1 MIKKNNLNFFHYVY
15 TIFFGYLFLLVA
27 FCFLKINH
35 LQNNAPKPI
44 NYLPDFNFYNHHGD
58 LITKDSLINKIT
70 ILDFIF
76 TRCQGTCPIMSDYM
90 KEMYKNYKGNPKVI
104 LISVTIDPDHDTK
117 DILNLY
123 AQANEIDDNG
133 WYFLTGDM
141 EKIKGFGKNAFSL
154 VSDFFPS
161 THTKNFY
168 LIDNSGRYRK
178 FYDGTNKKSIKS
190 LKNHVDLLL
199 SEIEA

>member
-1 MIKKNNLNFFHYVY
+1 
-15 TIFFGYLFLLVA
+15 
-27 FCFLKINH
+27 
-35 LQNNAPKPI
+35 
-44 NYLPDFNFYNHHGD
+44 
-58 LITKDSLINKIT
+58 
-70 ILDFIF
+70 
-76 TRCQGTCPIMSDYM
+76 
-90 KEMYKNYKGNPKVI
+90 
-104 LISVTIDPDHDTK
+104 
-117 DILNLY
+117 
-123 AQANEIDDNG
+123 
-133 WYFLTGDM
+133 M